1 MPVRARASIAPE
13 LLSSLRNL
21 IESAS
26 GIVLGDAK
34 LPHLSSVVRGRVA
47 ALGIPDAARYMEFL
61 SEGERGAAER
71 RDLVSELLVGETG
84 FFRPPA
90 FFQAFEKEILPGLL
104 DQGFVSPLPIWC
116 AGCATGEEAYS
127 VAIAALEGSRG
138 LAAPVRV
145 RATDLHPR
153 FIDAAR
159 KGIYPSL
166 ALRNLPDRIRET
178 WFTPMKD
185 GRYRVTD
192 AVRRLVDFEEGNLVG
207 YLSGPLP
214 SRAVR
219 GDLLPER
226 DDLLPVGHHAP
237 ARRAVS
243 RNSLRRGSPLPRA
256 LRNVVGDFGG
266 VPFGA
271 AGEDFLLQEAAREG
285 PPAATRRRSPF
296 LRFERAAAACSSR
309 GAFSSPSRDRCLP
322 RDETGPFGGAAGRR
336 GALRGGCR
344 DVSPGGRPRSGVP
357 GGGIPDGVP
366 SSRPWTARG
375 GVLSR
380 RARPRTGP
388 AVRLRG
394 HGGGGVPQRDGEEP
408 GRRRC
413 GGRGS
418 CSPSTGTCISRAFR
432 WGRGSPRRC
441 YANTCFPVCRD
452 ESRDE
457 SRCGGPFPLR

>member
-34 LPHLSSVVRGRVA
+34 LPYLSSVVRGRVA

-90 FFQAFEKEILPGLL
+90 FFQAFEKAILPGLL

-159 KGIYPSL
+159 EGIYPSL

-207 YLSGPLP
+207 FLSGPLP
-214 SRAVR
+214 
-219 GDLLPER
+219 
-226 DDLLPVGHHAP
+226 P
-237 ARRAVS
+237 ARYA
-243 RNSLRRGSPLPRA
+243 A
-256 LRNVVGDFGG
+256 IFCRNVMIYFRSDT
-266 VPFGA
+266 
-271 AGEDFLLQEAAREG
+271 
-285 PPAATRRRSPF
+285 TRR
-296 LRFERAAAACSSR
+296 LVERFHEILI
-309 GAFSSPSRDRCLP
+309 G
-322 RDETGPFGGAAGRR
+322 
-336 GALRGGCR
+336 
-344 DVSPGGRPRSGVP
+344 
-357 GGGIPDGVP
+357 
-366 SSRPWTARG
+366 G
-375 GVLSR
+375 GVLFLGHSETLWGISEAFQLEQREKIFYYRKPRAEVRPPRLAAAPRSSGSSAPR
-380 RARPRTGP
+380 RRVPCLEPSPSPPGADASP
-388 AVRLRG
+388 AMNLVLSAERLADEGRFEEAVAMCRQAAALDPVCPEAEYLMAFLLRG
-394 HGGGGVPQRDGEEP
+394 HGRHAEAFYHAERALERDPRFVFADMEAAECLSGMERTGEASLRWKGILRAIDGEEHLP
-408 GRRRC
+408 RLSVGA
-413 GGRGS
+413 G
-418 CSPSTGTCISRAFR
+418 ISSEMLRQYVLSR
-432 WGRGSPRRC
+432 LPR
-441 YANTCFPVCRD
+441 
-452 ESRDE
+452 
-457 SRCGGPFPLR
+457 

>member
-34 LPHLSSVVRGRVA
+34 LPHLSSVVRGRMA
-47 ALGIPDAARYMEFL
+47 ALGIPDAPRYMEFL

-84 FFRPPA
+84 FFRTPA
-90 FFQAFEKEILPGLL
+90 LFQAFEKAILPGLL
-104 DQGFVSPLPIWC
+104 EQGFVSPLPIWC

-159 KGIYPSL
+159 EGIYPSQ
-166 ALRNLPDRIRET
+166 ALRNLPGRIRET

-192 AVRRLVDFEEGNLVG
+192 AVRRLVDFEEGNLIG
-207 YLSGPLP
+207 FLSDPP
-214 SRAVR
+214 PRAVR

-243 RNSLRRGSPLPRA
+243 RKSLRRGGPLPRA

-266 VPFGA
+266 VPIGT
-271 AGEDFLLQEAAREG
+271 AGEDFLLPEAARGG
-285 PPAATRRRSPF
+285 PPAATCRRSPF
-296 LRFERAAAACSSR
+296 HRFERRRRRRVPRAEPSPSPPGADASPAMNLVLSAERLADEGRFEEAVAMCRQAAALDPGCPEAEYLM
-309 GAFSSPSRDRCLP
+309 AFL
-322 RDETGPFGGAAGRR
+322 
-336 GALRGGCR
+336 
-344 DVSPGGRPRSGVP
+344 
-357 GGGIPDGVP
+357 
-366 SSRPWTARG
+366 
-375 GVLSR
+375 
-380 RARPRTGP
+380 
-388 AVRLRG
+388 LRG
-394 HGGGGVPQRDGEEP
+394 HGRHAEAFYHAERALERDPRFVFADMEAAECLSGMGRTGEASLRWKGILRAIDGEEHLP
-408 GRRRC
+408 RLSV
-413 GGRGS
+413 GGGDLFGDA
-418 CSPSTGTCISRAFR
+418 C
-432 WGRGSPRRC
+432 
-441 YANTCFPVCRD
+441 ANTCFPVCRD